1 MTIAQQGTARQL
13 YIAKPTGLLN
23 SFRLKSGL
31 TDVQLAT
38 HFAHTY
44 LDRFLSAAT
53 KELTTE
59 NNSTDKTEF

>member
-1 MTIAQQGTARQL
+1 MTIVQQGTARQL

-38 HFAHTY
+38 HLPILISTGSY
-44 LDRFLSAAT
+44 QPLL
-53 KELTTE
+53 
-59 NNSTDKTEF
+59 NS